1 MKLDE
6 RYVPDPACLL
16 QAISETDGRLALS
29 ARAPARMILKVPEK
43 QENDMMQE
51 ALKVARKVVK
61 RINELEEAKREKE
74 QADVLADCDPGA
86 DR

>member
-29 ARAPARMILKVPEK
+29 ARAPVRMILKVPNL
-43 QENDMMQE
+43 QEQEMLQE
-51 ALKVARKVVK
+51 ALKTARKLVARI
-61 RINELEEAKREKE
+61 RELEEAKAIQDSGLTVE
-74 QADVLADCDPGA
+74 DL
-86 DR
+86 